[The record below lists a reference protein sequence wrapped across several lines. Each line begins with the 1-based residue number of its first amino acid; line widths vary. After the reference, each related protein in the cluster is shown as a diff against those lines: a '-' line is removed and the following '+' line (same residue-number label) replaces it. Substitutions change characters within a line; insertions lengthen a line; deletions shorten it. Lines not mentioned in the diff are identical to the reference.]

1 MMNRSEPDNKVQDRQ
16 LRAGKVNLATL
27 IAALVLL
34 FALILS
40 ILTIPGRPEPSV
52 ASGAPNQQR
61 ISPAEATEAI
71 LVSVQQHVRAG
82 DHGQA
87 AAILEEAVR
96 SYADQ
101 QELRI
106 ALAETYVALNR
117 SGDAYEQFIAALTIG
132 PRDASIEF
140 AAGTMARMNNR
151 FDLALEHYSAAQN
164 AEKSNPTYPLY
175 LAQMQRKL
183 DLTEDA
189 KVSLLRVVALQP
201 ENAIA
206 WGTLADIAL
215 AENKIDLALQHVARA
230 RELEPRVGAWRLIE
244 ARALK
249 RQGKPEQALLVLDG
263 LSDLDRQQ
271 LHNVRL
277 IAECNAMLGKR
288 QEAVACVVDASRAR
302 PGDADLALEAAIW
315 LYNAGDKDAART
327 FATRAYT
334 LGSDS
339 ASSLLEQI
347 GE

>member
-1 MMNRSEPDNKVQDRQ
+1 MMNRSPADNKVQDAPI
-16 LRAGKVNLATL
+16 RAGKLNLATL
-27 IAALVLL
+27 LAVLVLL
-34 FALILS
+34 AAVILS
-40 ILTIPGRPEPSV
+40 ILTISGRSEPSL
-52 ASGAPNQQR
+52 ASGALTQQKV
-61 ISPAEATEAI
+61 SPAEATEAI
-71 LVSVQQHVRAG
+71 LVSAQQHVRTG
-82 DHGQA
+82 DYGQA
-87 AAILEEAVR
+87 AAILEEAVKT
-96 SYADQ
+96 YADQ
-101 QELRI
+101 QALRI
-106 ALAETYVALNR
+106 ALAESYVALNR
-117 SGDAYEQFIAALTIG
+117 PLDAYEQFVAALAIG
-132 PRDASIEF
+132 PRDASTEF
-140 AAGTMARMNNR
+140 AAGTMARMSNR

-175 LAQMQRKL
+175 LAQMQRKM
-183 DLTEDA
+183 DQTEDA

-206 WGTLADIAL
+206 WGSLADIAL

-263 LSDLDRQQ
+263 LSDPDRLE

-327 FATRAYT
+327 FATRAHT

-347 GE
+347 GQ